1 MAEERRLAYVG
12 MTRAKDRLYLSCAFR
27 RHLYGRSQPAFPS
40 RFLTDIPQSMLAAPR
55 GSAPVAPPRQGYKER
70 YVERQTQA
78 APAPP
83 PVQRFASGDRV
94 THPAFGAGTVVKST
108 LTRTDEEL
116 VIKFDRVGLKILSGM
131 LAPLTK

>member
-1 MAEERRLAYVG
+1 MGQNPSGGSKPE
-12 MTRAKDRLYLSCAFR
+12 FQ
-27 RHLYGRSQPAFPS
+27 GRS
-40 RFLTDIPQSMLAAPR
+40 LTDIPQSLLAAPR

-70 YVERQTQA
+70 YLERQVEA
-78 APAPP
+78 APAAP

>member
-1 MAEERRLAYVG
+1 MAHLGELVG
-12 MTRAKDRLYLSCAFR
+12 S
-27 RHLYGRSQPAFPS
+27 
-40 RFLTDIPQSMLAAPR
+40 LAADTLGR
-55 GSAPVAPPRQGYKER
+55 RVRRQQVGSILLDLAQLFEDRVVLGVRSLGLVEHVVGVLVAANQLAQFLYAHRRVNCFFPLRHF
-70 YVERQTQA
+70 V
-78 APAPP
+78 
-83 PVQRFASGDRV
+83 SGDRV

>member
-1 MAEERRLAYVG
+1 

-40 RFLTDIPQSMLAAPR
+40 RFLTEIPQSMLAAPR

-70 YVERQTQA
+70 YQERLVQA

-83 PVQRFASGDRV
+83 PVQRFASGDEYPTRLSA
-94 THPAFGAGTVVKST
+94 PAPWSRARSPAPTRAG
-108 LTRTDEEL
+108 DQ
-116 VIKFDRVGLKILSGM
+116 FDRVGLKILSGM